1 MNILKAT
8 KRTTASTGQLNKL
21 RSEGFIP
28 AILYGGKKSNLNISL
43 KKLHL
48 QDLVRTETFMS
59 KVFDLD
65 IDGNPEKV
73 LPRDIAYDPV
83 SDEPI
88 HIDFI
93 RITKGSILTLEIP
106 VKFINSDKSPGLKKG
121 GVLNIVRRKVEL
133 KCPTENI
140 PNEIVVD
147 LDNTEINTS
156 LKISSVK
163 LPENVVPTITDRDFV
178 IATVVAPT
186 ILVEPE
192 KVEETVAEGEIPAEG
207 ATEDSEGA
215 EKTEGDKDKTAKPS
229 DDKAKAASGDKG
241 KTVKP
246 SDDKTKTASDD
257 KGKTAKPSDDKTKAA
272 SGDKGKSSNK
282 ETKKK

>member
-1 MNILKAT
+1 MEIIKAT
-8 KRTTASTGQLNKL
+8 KRTANSTGQTNKL

-28 AILYGGKKSNLNISL
+28 AILYGGKKDNVSISL

-48 QDLVRTETFMS
+48 KDIINTETFMS
-59 KVFDLD
+59 KVVDLE
-65 IDGNPEKV
+65 IDGSQEKV
-73 LPRDIAYDPV
+73 LPRDVAYDPI

-93 RITKGSILTLEIP
+93 RIVKGSKLVLEIP

-133 KCPTENI
+133 KCPAESI
-140 PNEIVVD
+140 PDEIVVD
-147 LDNTEINTS
+147 LENTEINSS

-163 LPENVVPTITDRDFV
+163 LPENVSPTITDRDFV
-178 IATVVAPT
+178 IATVVSPT

-192 KVEETVAEGEIPAEG
+192 KTEESAAEGEVPAEG
-207 ATEDSEGA
+207 TAEGAAEGTPATEEG
-215 EKTEGDKDKTAKPS
+215 KDKSAKPT
-229 DDKAKAASGDKG
+229 DDKS
-241 KTVKP
+241 
-246 SDDKTKTASDD
+246 
-257 KGKTAKPSDDKTKAA
+257 AKPADSKTKAVA
-272 SGDKGKSSNK
+272 TDKGKSASK

>member
-8 KRTTASTGQLNKL
+8 KRTTASNGQLSKL
-21 RSEGFIP
+21 RSDGFIP
-28 AILYGGKKSNLNISL
+28 AVLYGEKKDNLNISL
-43 KKLHL
+43 KKLQL
-48 QDLVRTETFMS
+48 QNFIKKETFMS
-59 KVFDLD
+59 KVVDLD

-186 ILVEPE
+186 VLVEPE
-192 KVEETVAEGEIPAEG
+192 KVEETVAEGETPAEG
-207 ATEDSEGA
+207 ATEDSEGD

-229 DDKAKAASGDKG
+229 DDKAKAASDDKG

-246 SDDKTKTASDD
+246 SDDKTKTSPSD
-257 KGKTAKPSDDKTKAA
+257 KGKVA
-272 SGDKGKSSNK
+272 SK

>member
-8 KRTTASTGQLNKL
+8 KREITSTGHVNKL
-21 RSEGFIP
+21 RSGGSIP
-28 AILYGGKKSNLNISL
+28 AVLYGGKKDNMNISL
-43 KKLHL
+43 KKLQL
-48 QDLVRTETFMS
+48 QNLINTETFMS
-59 KVFDLD
+59 KVFDMD
-65 IDGNPEKV
+65 IDGNSEKV

-93 RITKGSILTLEIP
+93 RIEKGSKLILQIP
-106 VKFINSDKSPGLKKG
+106 VKFINSEKSPGLKKG

-140 PNEIVVD
+140 PNEIIVD

-163 LPENVVPTITDRDFV
+163 LPEGVVPTIIDRDFV
-178 IATVVAPT
+178 IGTVVAPT
-186 ILVEPE
+186 VLVEPE
-192 KVEETVAEGEIPAEG
+192 KTEEAAAEGEVVAEGEEG
-207 ATEDSEGA
+207 TPATEEGKA
-215 EKTEGDKDKTAKPS
+215 AVDKTTGEKGKAAKPT
-229 DDKAKAASGDKG
+229 DEKAKPA
-241 KTVKP
+241 P
-246 SDDKTKTASDD
+246 SDKTK
-257 KGKTAKPSDDKTKAA
+257 PAA
-272 SGDKGKSSNK
+272 K

>member
-1 MNILKAT
+1 MDILKAT
-8 KRTTASTGQLNKL
+8 KRSITSSGQINKL
-21 RSEGFIP
+21 RSDGFIP
-28 AILYGGKKSNLNISL
+28 AILYGGKKENLNISL

-48 QDLVRTETFMS
+48 QDLIRTKTFMS
-59 KVFDLD
+59 KVVDLE
-65 IDGNPEKV
+65 IDGNTEKV
-73 LPRDIAYDPV
+73 LPKDVAYDPV
-83 SDEPI
+83 SDEPL
-88 HIDFI
+88 HIDFM
-93 RITKGSILTLEIP
+93 RIVKGTRLILEIP
-106 VKFINSDKSPGLKKG
+106 VQFINSEKSPGLKKG

-133 KCPTENI
+133 KCPAENI

-192 KVEETVAEGEIPAEG
+192 KTEEAIAEGETPTEG
-207 ATEDSEGA
+207 AAEDA
-215 EKTEGDKDKTAKPS
+215 AKTEEGKDKTTKPTDEKAKAASGDKDKTAKPS
-229 DDKAKAASGDKG
+229 DNKAKAAPGDKG
-241 KTVKP
+241 KT
-246 SDDKTKTASDD
+246 AS
-257 KGKTAKPSDDKTKAA
+257 
-272 SGDKGKSSNK
+272 K

>member
-8 KRTTASTGQLNKL
+8 KRTTTSTGQINKL

-28 AILYGGKKSNLNISL
+28 AVLYGGKKSNLNISL

-48 QDLVRTETFMS
+48 QDLIRTETFTS

-65 IDGNPEKV
+65 IDGSSEKA
-73 LPRDIAYDPV
+73 LPRDISYDPV

-93 RITKGSILTLEIP
+93 RIAKGSILTLEIP
-106 VKFINSDKSPGLKKG
+106 VRFINSEKSPGLKKG

-133 KCPTENI
+133 RCPTENI
-140 PNEIVVD
+140 PHEIVVN

-192 KVEETVAEGEIPAEG
+192 KVEETTAEGEVPAEG
-207 ATEDSEGA
+207 ADGAEGA
-215 EKTEGDKDKTAKPS
+215 KTEEEKDKAAKPS
-229 DDKAKAASGDKG
+229 DEKAKAASGDKSKTSKPADDKAKAASGDKS
-241 KTVKP
+241 KTV
-246 SDDKTKTASDD
+246 S
-257 KGKTAKPSDDKTKAA
+257 
-272 SGDKGKSSNK
+272 K

>member
-8 KRTTASTGQLNKL
+8 KRTSASTGQVNKL
-21 RSEGFIP
+21 RSAGFIP
-28 AILYGGKKSNLNISL
+28 AILYGGEKNNINISL
-43 KKLHL
+43 KKLQL

-73 LPRDIAYDPV
+73 LPREIAYDPV

-93 RITKGSILTLEIP
+93 RIIKGSVLDLEIP
-106 VKFINSDKSPGLKKG
+106 VKFINFEKSPGLKKG

-140 PNEIVVD
+140 PDEIVVD
-147 LDNTEINTS
+147 LYNTEINTS

-163 LPENVVPTITDRDFV
+163 LPENVVPTIADRDFV

-192 KVEETVAEGEIPAEG
+192 KVEETTEEGEVP
-207 ATEDSEGA
+207 TEDAVESA
-215 EKTEGDKDKTAKPS
+215 EDTAKAEEDKT
-229 DDKAKAASGDKG
+229 
-241 KTVKP
+241 TKP
-246 SDDKTKTASDD
+246 SDDKTKVVST
-257 KGKTAKPSDDKTKAA
+257 GKEKAAKPSDDKTKAA
-272 SGDKGKSSNK
+272 SGDKKETANK

>member
-8 KRTTASTGQLNKL
+8 KREITSTGHINKL
-21 RSEGFIP
+21 RSGGSIP
-28 AILYGGKKSNLNISL
+28 AVLYGGKKNNLNISL
-43 KKLHL
+43 KKLQL
-48 QDLVRTETFMS
+48 QNIINSETFMS
-59 KVFDLD
+59 KVFDMD
-65 IDGNPEKV
+65 IDGKPEKV

-93 RITKGSILTLEIP
+93 RIEKGSKIILQIP
-106 VKFINSDKSPGLKKG
+106 VKFINSEKSPGLKKG

-140 PNEIVVD
+140 PNEIIVD

-163 LPENVVPTITDRDFV
+163 LPDGVVPTITDRDFV
-178 IATVVAPT
+178 IGTVVAPT

-192 KVEETVAEGEIPAEG
+192 KTEEASAEGEVAP
-207 ATEDSEGA
+207 EGA
-215 EKTEGDKDKTAKPS
+215 EGSPVPEEG
-229 DDKAKAASGDKG
+229 KAA
-241 KTVKP
+241 
-246 SDDKTKTASDD
+246 DDKTKIAAGE
-257 KGKTAKPSDDKTKAA
+257 KGKTAKPADEKTKPAA
-272 SGDKGKSSNK
+272 SDKAKPAAK
-282 ETKKK
+282 DTKKK

>member
-8 KRTTASTGQLNKL
+8 KRTSASTGQVNKL

-28 AILYGGKKSNLNISL
+28 GVLYGGKKNNLNISL

-48 QDLVRTETFMS
+48 LNIISTETFMS
-59 KVFDLD
+59 KVYDLD
-65 IDGNPEKV
+65 IDGNSEKA
-73 LPRDIAYDPV
+73 LARDISYDPV

-88 HIDFI
+88 HIDFM
-93 RITKGSILTLEIP
+93 RITKGSQITLEIP

-133 KCPTENI
+133 KCPAENI

-147 LDNTEINTS
+147 LDNTEINSS

-163 LPENVVPTITDRDFV
+163 LPENVLPAITDRDFV
-178 IATVVAPT
+178 IATVVSPT

-192 KVEETVAEGEIPAEG
+192 KVEEVPTEGEVPAEG
-207 ATEDSEGA
+207 AEGA
-215 EKTEGDKDKTAKPS
+215 AEGAVPEEGKDKSAKGSDEKGKAATTDKAKSAKPS
-229 DDKAKAASGDKG
+229 GEKE
-241 KTVKP
+241 
-246 SDDKTKTASDD
+246 
-257 KGKTAKPSDDKTKAA
+257 
-272 SGDKGKSSNK
+272 KSANK

>member
-1 MNILKAT
+1 MNVLKAT
-8 KRTTASTGQLNKL
+8 KRTTTSSGQINKL
-21 RSEGFIP
+21 RSDGFIP

-48 QDLVRTETFMS
+48 QDLIKTETFMS

-65 IDGNPEKV
+65 IDGSPEKV
-73 LPRDIAYDPV
+73 LPKDIAYDPV

-93 RITKGSILTLEIP
+93 RIAKGLILTLEIP

-147 LDNTEINTS
+147 LNNTEINTS

-163 LPENVVPTITDRDFV
+163 LPENIVPTITDRDFV

-192 KVEETVAEGEIPAEG
+192 KVEETTAEGEVSAEDTVEG
-207 ATEDSEGA
+207 TEDVA
-215 EKTEGDKDKTAKPS
+215 KTEEGKDKTMKPSEDKTKTVSGDKVKAAKPS
-229 DDKAKAASGDKG
+229 DEKVKTASGDKG
-241 KTVKP
+241 K
-246 SDDKTKTASDD
+246 
-257 KGKTAKPSDDKTKAA
+257 AA
-272 SGDKGKSSNK
+272 NK